1 MNGAS
6 IAKPGVPLDERERF
20 LRCVQAGWQ
29 PQGREL
35 RIPMADESE
44 LADFPSD
51 PDRLWQAVSACAFAC
66 GEPPDDPAL
75 LAFHAPLGLTEGAW
89 LQGLARA
96 DNAHRPEVVRLF
108 AGYLELLGAD
118 EAASPAAA
126 YRGLLARHGC
136 LLPPVTSLQFA
147 RDPRVGRQALAL
159 ASLRLELGWL
169 SGVCFP
175 EALGFT
181 LAYAG
186 SASPWR
192 LVGLAPEERS
202 RRLGT
207 LAQAAD
213 QALRMYLALSPD
225 AGQIW
230 RRVSAGY
237 QAYQGQEAM
246 YLAALQ
252 ARALHP
258 VSLQVRVADLFR
270 AKARFARGYHGQ
282 ASVGGK
288 TLDAWF
294 AEEPFDAEGF
304 LRAFA
309 ASAYVSGPAGGRPF
323 ERLTDFGGPMF
334 GIFSREELALMG
346 AWLEQLAQD
355 EGRADRETERQS
367 GHQSVASGGA
377 NLKATGSE
385 STNYPGTALETREL
399 FHRLLNRDR
408 FPAVAEAA
416 GVYAEGVLRRA
427 QRRIVRR
434 ARLREAYFAYTPQAL
449 QDWVNRVHAQEVAR
463 YKPFR
468 GRARLRRAEYEFGIR
483 QFAPAILVDGAWLQR
498 ACAAAQQ
505 DQRLHRLLLRIY
517 ADELGAG
524 QLDWNHP
531 NVYRRLLQQCGIELP
546 EVREAAFAEEPDFL
560 DAAFDL
566 PAYLL
571 AIACFPER
579 WLPET
584 LGLNL
589 AIELSGLGAQYRF
602 LADELQHWGLDPL
615 IVRLHQ
621 SIDSLAGGHAALA
634 VEAVQIHLE
643 QVRDLGG
650 ELSVRA
656 HWRRVWC
663 GYRSLDAAT
672 RRFRLRLL
680 MAFCRQFIPKRLADG
695 LRRGVRRLRGRQDTC
710 VAPPG

>member
-1 MNGAS
+1 VNGAS
-6 IAKPGVPLDERERF
+6 IANPGAPVDERDRF
-20 LRCVQAGWQ
+20 LRCVQGGWQ
-29 PQGREL
+29 PHARE
-35 RIPMADESE
+35 RRMPVVDESE
-44 LADFPSD
+44 LADFPLD
-51 PDRLWQAVSACAFAC
+51 PDRLWQAVSARAFAC
-66 GEPPDDPAL
+66 AEPPDDPAL

-108 AGYLELLGAD
+108 GGYLELLGAD

-126 YRGLLARHGC
+126 YRGRLARHGC
-136 LLPPVTSLQFA
+136 LLPPVASRQFSY
-147 RDPRVGRQALAL
+147 DPRVGMQALAL

-169 SGVCFP
+169 CGDYFP
-175 EALGFT
+175 EVLGFT

-192 LVGLAPEERS
+192 LVGLAPVERR

-207 LAQAAD
+207 LAETAD
-213 QALRMYLALSPD
+213 QALRACLALSPD

-237 QAYQGQEAM
+237 QCYQGQEVT
-246 YLAALQ
+246 YLTALQ

-258 VSLQVRVADLFR
+258 PSLQARVAELLR
-270 AKARFARGYHGQ
+270 AKAYYARGYHGQ
-282 ASVGGK
+282 TSVGGK

-294 AEEPFDAEGF
+294 AGEPFDAEGF
-304 LRAFA
+304 LGAFA
-309 ASAYVSGPAGGRPF
+309 ASAYVSGPSGGRPF
-323 ERLTDFGGPMF
+323 DRLTGFGGPMF
-334 GIFSREELALMG
+334 GIFSREELALIS
-346 AWLEQLAQD
+346 AWLEQPRQD
-355 EGRADRETERQS
+355 KAWADRETERQS
-367 GHQSVASGGA
+367 GDRPVASGRLSPKTKDSKTPGCA
-377 NLKATGSE
+377 
-385 STNYPGTALETREL
+385 GTALETREL
-399 FHRLLNRDR
+399 FHRLLNRHRVPD
-408 FPAVAEAA
+408 AAEAA
-416 GVYAEGVLRRA
+416 GIYAEGVLRRA
-427 QRRIVRR
+427 QRRIGRR
-434 ARLREAYFAYTPQAL
+434 ARLREAYFDYSPQGL

-463 YKPFR
+463 YTPFR
-468 GRARLRRAEYEFGIR
+468 GQARLRREEYEFGIR

-524 QLDWNHP
+524 QVEWNHP
-531 NVYRRLLQQCGIELP
+531 NVYRRLLRQCGIELP
-546 EVREAAFAEEPDFL
+546 EVRDAAFAKDPDFL

-602 LADELQHWGLDPL
+602 LADELEHWGLDPL
-615 IVRLHQ
+615 IVSLHQ

-643 QVRDLGG
+643 QLRDLGG
-650 ELSVRA
+650 EVSVQA

-672 RRFRLRLL
+672 RRFRWQLGL
-680 MAFCRQFIPKRLADG
+680 AFCRRFVPKRLAKVVQNG
-695 LRRGVRRLRGRQDTC
+695 LRQRVTARNPFRVLS
-710 VAPPG
+710 P